1 MALAVSVVALLGA
14 CGDDSD
20 AVNPSPAESEPRDL
34 SAEAD
39 GVVAGLCRAR
49 RQASTDTEEAR
60 ATFFDTAHDALHT
73 LARELGSVDRG
84 AAADVPQA
92 KQRVEADLTSADPA
106 LQPDLDALVEATVT
120 GFAALGMTVAG
131 CEDR

>member
-14 CGDDSD
+14 CGDDTD

-49 RQASTDTEEAR
+49 RQATTDAQEAR
-60 ATFFDTAHDALHT
+60 ATFFDTTHDALHT
-73 LARELGSVDRG
+73 LARELGDVDRS
-84 AAADVPQA
+84 AAADVLQA
-92 KQRVEADLTSADPA
+92 KQRVESDFESVDATLEADLT
-106 LQPDLDALVEATVT
+106 ALVDATAT
-120 GFAALGMTVAG
+120 GYAALGTTVVG
-131 CEDR
+131 CGDR